1 MASTLKKMLNRKK
14 HHQNTHESTVSQLP
28 PIRYKSKKERHSS
41 KFYQMLNAS
50 KKRINHRERV
60 KLMASQQIRSK
71 NQFDAFSATLVESN
85 ELIHPRKFMRRLNW
99 DHTSSSIKDTE
110 HEIYSINCEEQEQ
123 RRHALLTAAS
133 KDSAVEITREATQPF
148 VSLVPERRKNAAL
161 GK

>member
-1 MASTLKKMLNRKK
+1 
-14 HHQNTHESTVSQLP
+14 
-28 PIRYKSKKERHSS
+28 
-41 KFYQMLNAS
+41 MLNAS

-110 HEIYSINCEEQEQ
+110 HETYSINCEEQEQ
-123 RRHALLTAAS
+123 RRPIGRHYIFLYFDNGNCNIFLMDQQRRREYNKSIYVERIKAILIIRNFTGSMDNTGYRCDCGTSFFSS
-133 KDSAVEITREATQPF
+133 KYQT
-148 VSLVPERRKNAAL
+148 K
-161 GK
+161 